1 VMKTVMWFR
10 TATIEGAVWNVCLD
24 NGRLDLWG
32 GGGGGRHIRTVYIDG
47 REALWASDP
56 WPEEIVAAWQEML
69 DVMKR
74 EAGQE

>member
-1 VMKTVMWFR
+1 MKTVVWFR

-32 GGGGGRHIRTVYIDG
+32 GGSHIRTVYPDG
-47 REALWASDP
+47 RDEIWFKDP

-69 DVMKR
+69 DVMRR
-74 EAGQE
+74 EAGR

>member
-1 VMKTVMWFR
+1 M
-10 TATIEGAVWNVCLD
+10 ECLL
-24 NGRLDLWG
+24 GQRAARFVG
-32 GGGGGRHIRTVYIDG
+32 GWGGGRHIRTVYIDG